1 MKLLFEHLDEC
12 REVSTNG
19 MYVCK
24 EPFGHDS
31 HHIGYHIDGI
41 NHCIAWPK
49 GRTVVYTYHPGYTV
63 KTMYED

>member
-1 MKLLFEHLDEC
+1 MKLLPEHLNEC
-12 REVSTNG
+12 GEVATNG
-19 MYVCK
+19 VYVWK

-41 NHCIAWPK
+41 KHCIAWPK
-49 GRTVVYTYHPGYTV
+49 GRVIVYTYGPRYQI